1 MIMIVIGLVGK
12 VGAGKSTVAR
22 MLADRGATVLDADL
36 LAHESLAEP
45 AVVAAIIERFGNDV
59 LDGGG
64 RVRRSALAEI
74 VFAAGEAAAAN
85 LRALEAIVHPRVRE
99 RLMEAVDVVR
109 REGLSAGHPAVVV
122 LDVPLL
128 MQAGWGD
135 LCDRIVMVE
144 CEESVRT
151 ARLVA
156 RGWPAGQIAARDAA
170 WERGYVSPRLGPTTF
185 RVDASADPAY
195 TQEQVDRIWE
205 TLGGS

>member
-1 MIMIVIGLVGK
+1 MTMIVIGLVGK

-36 LAHESLAEP
+36 LAHESLTEP
-45 AVVAAIIERFGNDV
+45 AVIAAIIERFGDDV

-64 RVRRSALAEI
+64 RVKRSALAEI

-99 RLMEAVDVVR
+99 RLKEAVDVVR
-109 REGLSAGHPAVVV
+109 REGRSVGRPAVVV

-135 LCDRIVMVE
+135 LCDRIVMVV
-144 CEESVRT
+144 CEESVRR

-156 RGWPAGQIAARDAA
+156 RGWPAGQTAARDGA
-170 WERGYVSPRLGPTTF
+170 WERGYVTPRPGPTTF

-195 TQEQVDRIWE
+195 TQTQVDRIWE
-205 TLGGS
+205 ALGGS